1 MLIYS
6 IVFSS
11 PCITSCHKHWLSLL
25 AHFRHNRMA
34 VGSVLTSRCQTGA
47 WQTTNTQRETCFI
60 TRVALLTN
68 SRLFVDNTK
77 NSTIHYVPVQAP
89 LTAMY
94 TLTSTPVNGV
104 ITASATDHKM
114 DASVDRLSIYISTS
128 ENYYIVN
135 SYCVLYNTYLCRD
148 WRIRSSTIKFFV

>member
-1 MLIYS
+1 MADHQHS
-6 IVFSS
+6 
-11 PCITSCHKHWLSLL
+11 TRNLL
-25 AHFRHNRMA
+25 HNTR
-34 VGSVLTSRCQTGA
+34 G
-47 WQTTNTQRETCFI
+47 TTYKLKT
-60 TRVALLTN
+60 
-68 SRLFVDNTK
+68 VDNTK